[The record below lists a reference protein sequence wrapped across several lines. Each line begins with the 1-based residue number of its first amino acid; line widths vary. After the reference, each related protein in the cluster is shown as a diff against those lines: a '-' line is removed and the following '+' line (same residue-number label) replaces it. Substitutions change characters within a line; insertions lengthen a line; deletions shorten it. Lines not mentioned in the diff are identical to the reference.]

1 MKMLTVIACGLAT
14 AICLASSNQC
24 QGPDSDGKAEGSGN
38 TAQSCDPNEI
48 SGPLGTGEK
57 RYVQQGEWMNYT
69 TYFENKT
76 NATAAAQEVFVDLPM
91 DENLDW
97 STLELGEI
105 AFGDHI
111 DTSLSGKSHGKAS
124 YAMPGTNTFVKTE
137 VKMKDGVLSWY
148 MRDWDPTTADNFPAS
163 ATGGFLPPND
173 PETHCGEG
181 HLSYRVR
188 VKSDAPNGAVINASA
203 QIVFDSN
210 PMIETDPSWWNTVAT
225 IHDVSIE
232 LDGVATNLT
241 LVAGEPFG
249 ALPTPTEK
257 RTGYTFDA
265 WYTGENGTGTKATPT
280 AIVPEGEFTLYDN
293 WTANPYKVRFN
304 ANGGTGTMPDQ
315 SFVFDKPDALDSN
328 AFTRLYYDFTGWATN
343 ATGEVMYADGATVSN
358 LTYVANG
365 VVELFA
371 AWVRQS
377 VSVVVGDDTVATQL
391 EVGLPYGDRLKDPA
405 TRTGYAFGGWFT
417 GPNGTGKRI
426 TSESIVEQGID
437 RLYANWVANPYKVRF
452 NANGGTGTMPDQ
464 SFVYGKAQKLSANA
478 FTHKMYAFVGWAL
491 SPAGAAVYADGQTVS
506 GLAAEAN
513 SVVTLYAV
521 WTKTQNELWPEGI
534 GGAAPASAASEY
546 NGYLYDEKSGAVKGT
561 IQVKVGKPGKKD
573 GKASVKATVVVGT
586 KKATLKGSDKGKAE
600 ISSDGPTVIEL
611 VGGEACEITLGADG
625 ISGYYGPYL
634 IDGSRNF
641 FASKDKGEAADA
653 NDAISKWLGSLMV
666 IWDDGSLSVGIATK
680 GKVKVSG
687 TLTSGTKVSA
697 STVLLVGE
705 EWCCASVAAPKANLS
720 FVIWLSRD
728 GKTAKVEGLG
738 EDVMVGRA
746 GKLADGAAFRVPTD
760 AKLWSAIPGKVL
772 TEYLPSHVPVT
783 KNGAKWTLPKAGKIS
798 MKNGVIDDSK
808 AGENPSGLKLTYKE
822 KDGSFSGSF
831 KVYAEQNGKLKAIS
845 VTVKGF
851 LLEGVGY
858 GTATVKGVGSVAVTV
873 E

>member
-1 MKMLTVIACGLAT
+1 MKKLTVIACCLAAT
-14 AICLASSNQC
+14 ICLAEAPKQC
-24 QGPDSDGKAEGSGN
+24 PGPGSDGRAVGSGN

-69 TYFENKT
+69 IYFENKT

-91 DENLDW
+91 DESLDW

-111 DTSLSGKSHGKAS
+111 DTSLSGKTHGKAS

-137 VKMKDGVLSWY
+137 VTAKNGVLSWY

-188 VKSDAPNGAVINASA
+188 VKSDAPNGAIIRASA

-315 SFVFDKPDALDSN
+315 SFV
-328 AFTRLYYDFTGWATN
+328 
-343 ATGEVMYADGATVSN
+343 
-358 LTYVANG
+358 
-365 VVELFA
+365 
-371 AWVRQS
+371 
-377 VSVVVGDDTVATQL
+377 
-391 EVGLPYGDRLKDPA
+391 
-405 TRTGYAFGGWFT
+405 
-417 GPNGTGKRI
+417 
-426 TSESIVEQGID
+426 
-437 RLYANWVANPYKVRF
+437 
-452 NANGGTGTMPDQ
+452 
-464 SFVYGKAQKLSANA
+464 YGKAQKLSANA
-478 FTHKMYAFVGWAL
+478 FTRKMHSFVGW
-491 SPAGAAVYADGQTVS
+491 SRSVGGNVEFTDGQSVGS
-506 GLAAEAN
+506 LASAAN
-513 SVVTLYAV
+513 SVVILYAV
-521 WTKTQNELWPEGI
+521 WESSMNVLWPSGVD
-534 GGAAPASAASEY
+534 GAAPVSAASEY
-546 NGYLYDEKSGAVKGT
+546 NGYLYDAKSGAVMGT

-573 GKASVKATVVVGT
+573 GKASVSATVVVGA
-586 KKATLKGSDKGKAE
+586 KKFTLKASDKGKAVMA
-600 ISSDGPTVIEL
+600 SDGPTEIEL
-611 VGGEACEITLGADG
+611 IGKGAEACTVTLGADG
-625 ISGYYGPYL
+625 ISGFYGQYL

-641 FASKDKGEAADA
+641 FASKDKGEVADA

-666 IWDDGSLSVGIATK
+666 IWDDGALSVGIATK

-738 EDVMVGRA
+738 DGVMVGRA

-831 KVYAEQNGKLKAIS
+831 KVYAEQNGKLKATS

-851 LLEGVGY
+851 LLEGIGY